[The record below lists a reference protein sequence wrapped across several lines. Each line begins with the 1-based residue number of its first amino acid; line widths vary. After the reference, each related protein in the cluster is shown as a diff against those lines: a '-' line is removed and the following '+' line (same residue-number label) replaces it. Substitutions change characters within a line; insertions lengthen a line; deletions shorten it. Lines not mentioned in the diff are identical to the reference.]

1 MKPSKVNQNPYRRL
15 SDQPSKQHGKR
26 IPVAM
31 SPNIVQGVSVTDI
44 LREATLQGGF
54 HRDFTSESSES
65 PYKAALSGNRH
76 LGNPRQPGYTGG
88 DTGVS
93 PAFPLRESSL
103 ADPYPARAFA
113 APKGAQFGLS
123 KVLTA
128 RTNHRVGATRATPA
142 SSEPQVAQD
151 RGRRPAGM

>member
-1 MKPSKVNQNPYRRL
+1 MKLSKVNQNPYRR
-15 SDQPSKQHGKR
+15 PSTEASTRHGMR
-26 IPVAM
+26 ISVPM
-31 SPNIVQGVSVTDI
+31 SSNIVREESISDI
-44 LREATLQGGF
+44 LREATRRGGF

-65 PYKAALSGNRH
+65 PYKAALRGNRY
-76 LGNPRQPGYTGG
+76 LESSRQPGYTGG

-113 APKGAQFGLS
+113 APKGAPPGLS
-123 KVLTA
+123 KVRTA
-128 RTNHRVGATRATPA
+128 HTNHRVGATRATPA

-151 RGRRPAGM
+151 RGRRPAGI

>member
-1 MKPSKVNQNPYRRL
+1 MNYSKVQQNNYRRL
-15 SDQPSKQHGKR
+15 SGQPSTQHGKR
-26 IPVAM
+26 IHVAM

-76 LGNPRQPGYTGG
+76 LGYPRHLGHTGG

-93 PAFPLRESSL
+93 HTLPLRESPL
-103 ADPYPARAFA
+103 TDPYSVRAFA
-113 APKGAQFGLS
+113 APKGAPPGLS
-123 KVLTA
+123 KVPTA
-128 RTNHRVGATRATPA
+128 RTNHRDGADRATPG

>member
-1 MKPSKVNQNPYRRL
+1 MKLSKVNQNPYRR
-15 SDQPSKQHGKR
+15 PSTEASTRHGMR
-26 IPVAM
+26 ISVPM
-31 SPNIVQGVSVTDI
+31 SSNIVREESISDI
-44 LREATLQGGF
+44 LREATLRGGF

-65 PYKAALSGNRH
+65 PYKAALRGNRY
-76 LGNPRQPGYTGG
+76 LESSRQPDYTGG

-93 PAFPLRESSL
+93 PANPLRESPL

-113 APKGAQFGLS
+113 APKGAPPGLS

-142 SSEPQVAQD
+142 SPEPLVAQD

>member
-1 MKPSKVNQNPYRRL
+1 MNYSKVQQNHYRRL

-54 HRDFTSESSES
+54 HRELTSSS
-65 PYKAALSGNRH
+65 YKAALRGSLR
-76 LGNPRQPGYTGG
+76 LESSRQPGYTGG

-93 PAFPLRESSL
+93 PANPLRESSL

-113 APKGAQFGLS
+113 APKGAPPGLP

-128 RTNHRVGATRATPA
+128 RTNHRVGATGATPA
-142 SSEPQVAQD
+142 SSEPPVAQD

>member
-1 MKPSKVNQNPYRRL
+1 MNYSTINQINYRRL

-54 HRDFTSESSES
+54 HRELTSESSES
-65 PYKAALSGNRH
+65 SYKAALRGSLR
-76 LGNPRQPGYTGG
+76 LESSRQPGYTGG

-93 PAFPLRESSL
+93 PAFPLRESPL

-113 APKGAQFGLS
+113 APKGAPPGLS
-123 KVLTA
+123 KVLTT
-128 RTNHRVGATRATPA
+128 RTNHRDGANRATPG
-142 SSEPQVAQD
+142 SSEPPVAQD